1 MPQIAP
7 WRTGYTSCSIDST
20 FRVGKRKTS
29 PSMLHELRLAFAAKA
44 YDPDRLFLPTA
55 IDAAEFLDW
64 AESLG
69 LVLAGVESFRL
80 FPEGGV
86 QPIQDF
92 SNDAADFSGSSREF
106 FQATRDL
113 IALGGVQGLYFEI
126 VFEDEVRDT
135 KLPMAKSRT
144 HP

>member
-1 MPQIAP
+1 M
-7 WRTGYTSCSIDST
+7 TGQP
-20 FRVGKRKTS
+20 R
-29 PSMLHELRLAFAAKA
+29 LHELRLAFAEKA
-44 YDPDRLFLPTA
+44 HDPDRIFLLTA
-55 IDAAEFLDW
+55 MDAAEFLDR

-69 LVLAGVESFRL
+69 LVLAGVESFRV

-86 QPIQDF
+86 QPVQDF

-113 IALGGVQGLYFEI
+113 IAFGGVQGLYFEI

-135 KLPMAKSRT
+135 KLPMAKSRS